1 MVAPGVTEQ
10 QWQCVAL
17 LVDVLLAT
25 WYKSEAPNLESSVS
39 ALSHPTCGPSGMAK
53 SHPLSISRP
62 SKLQPKQHAAKA
74 CVNPVS
80 IVACGGTEGPAKPST
95 SLVKSLR
102 RSKLMKLDA
111 IPTLN
116 IVVPS
121 VPSTPTKKRARKDT
135 LDENEASGDADGRL
149 PRVRKRLVS
158 TSSVATIRAHKSIE
172 DVQGFKESSAARSRI
187 PTDSR
192 KASGE
197 PLRARPFSEINNAPG
212 DKPQRR
218 LRRVGTIEFPTM
230 RVPDGESFEPCNQ
243 PSRMP
248 VPIHRVSSSVDDDS
262 NNPDNARSSK
272 SKYAPRQSRGSSSH
286 AVAATPGLA
295 PRASLDRFDLRVAPM
310 KEHTELWD
318 HPDECV
324 IHMSKWVAR

>member
-1 MVAPGVTEQ
+1 MAV
-10 QWQCVAL
+10 CVAL

-39 ALSHPTCGPSGMAK
+39 AISHPTCEPSGMAT

-80 IVACGGTEGPAKPST
+80 VVACDGTEGRAKTRT

-102 RSKLMKLDA
+102 RTRLMKLDV

-116 IVVPS
+116 LAVPS

-135 LDENEASGDADGRL
+135 LDENSASGGASGRL
-149 PRVRKRLVS
+149 ARVRQRLVS

-172 DVQGFKESSAARSRI
+172 DVQGFKESSATRSRI

-212 DKPQRR
+212 DTPQRR

-230 RVPDGESFEPCNQ
+230 CVPDGESFDPCNQ
-243 PSRMP
+243 PSRKP
-248 VPIHRVSSSVDDDS
+248 VPMRRGSTPVDDDP

-272 SKYAPRQSRGSSSH
+272 SKYAPRQSRESSPSY

-295 PRASLDRFDLRVAPM
+295 PRASLDRFDLRLAPV
-310 KEHTELWD
+310 KEHTDLWD

-324 IHMSKWVAR
+324 IHLSKWVAR

>member
-1 MVAPGVTEQ
+1 M
-10 QWQCVAL
+10 
-17 LVDVLLAT
+17 AT
-25 WYKSEAPNLESSVS
+25 SR
-39 ALSHPTCGPSGMAK
+39 
-53 SHPLSISRP
+53 PLSISRP
-62 SKLQPKQHAAKA
+62 SKLQPKQHAAQT

-80 IVACGGTEGPAKPST
+80 VVACGGTERPAKPST

-102 RSKLMKLDA
+102 RAKLMKLDA

-116 IVVPS
+116 LVVPS

-135 LDENEASGDADGRL
+135 LDENGASGDAGGRL
-149 PRVRKRLVS
+149 PRVRQRLVS

-172 DVQGFKESSAARSRI
+172 DVQMFKESSATRSRI

-212 DKPQRR
+212 DIPQRR

-230 RVPDGESFEPCNQ
+230 RVPDGDSFDPCNQ
-243 PSRMP
+243 PSRIP
-248 VPIHRVSSSVDDDS
+248 VPIRRVSTSPDDDQ
-262 NNPDNARSSK
+262 NNSDNARSSK
-272 SKYAPRQSRGSSSH
+272 AKYAPWQSRESSSY
-286 AVAATPGLA
+286 AVAATPGPA
-295 PRASLDRFDLRVAPM
+295 PRASLDRFDLRVAPV

-318 HPDECV
+318 LPDECV
-324 IHMSKWVAR
+324 IIHMSKLGRARLLKLISCQFLVRMARHPNIDGQRSVRQVTADSRGRGRVRDARV

>member
-1 MVAPGVTEQ
+1 M
-10 QWQCVAL
+10 
-17 LVDVLLAT
+17 AT
-25 WYKSEAPNLESSVS
+25 
-39 ALSHPTCGPSGMAK
+39 

-62 SKLQPKQHAAKA
+62 SKLQPKQRAAQA

-80 IVACGGTEGPAKPST
+80 VVACGGTERPAKPRA

-102 RSKLMKLDA
+102 RTKLMKLDA
-111 IPTLN
+111 NPTLN
-116 IVVPS
+116 LVVPS

-135 LDENEASGDADGRL
+135 LDENGASGDAGGRL
-149 PRVRKRLVS
+149 PRVRQRLVS
-158 TSSVATIRAHKSIE
+158 TSSVATIRVHKSIE
-172 DVQGFKESSAARSRI
+172 DVQRFKESSATRSRI

-192 KASGE
+192 KASASGE

-212 DKPQRR
+212 DIPQRR

-230 RVPDGESFEPCNQ
+230 RVPDGDSIDPCNQ
-243 PSRMP
+243 PSRIP
-248 VPIHRVSSSVDDDS
+248 VSTRRVSASLDDDP

-272 SKYAPRQSRGSSSH
+272 FKHAAPRQSRGSSSSY
-286 AVAATPGLA
+286 AAAATPGPA
-295 PRASLDRFDLRVAPM
+295 PRASLDRFDLRVAPV

-324 IHMSKWVAR
+324 VSFTCRNGVSRARAR

>member
-1 MVAPGVTEQ
+1 MVTS
-10 QWQCVAL
+10 L
-17 LVDVLLAT
+17 
-25 WYKSEAPNLESSVS
+25 
-39 ALSHPTCGPSGMAK
+39 
-53 SHPLSISRP
+53 PLSISRP
-62 SKLQPKQHAAKA
+62 SKLQPKQNAAQA

-80 IVACGGTEGPAKPST
+80 VVACGGTEGPAKPRT

-102 RSKLMKLDA
+102 RAKLMKLDA

-116 IVVPS
+116 LSVPS
-121 VPSTPTKKRARKDT
+121 VPPTPTKKRARKDT
-135 LDENEASGDADGRL
+135 LDENGASGDAGGRL
-149 PRVRKRLVS
+149 PRVRQRLVS

-172 DVQGFKESSAARSRI
+172 NVQGFKESSATRSRI

-197 PLRARPFSEINNAPG
+197 PPRARPFSEINNAPG
-212 DKPQRR
+212 DIPQRR

-230 RVPDGESFEPCNQ
+230 RVPEGDSFDPCNQ
-243 PSRMP
+243 PSRIP
-248 VPIHRVSSSVDDDS
+248 VPIRRASASLDDDP

-272 SKYAPRQSRGSSSH
+272 SKYAAQRQSRESSSY
-286 AVAATPGLA
+286 AAAATPGPA
-295 PRASLDRFDLRVAPM
+295 PRASLDRFDLRVAPV

-324 IHMSKWVAR
+324 IIHLNCRALMLTSGQLLVRMARHPDFDGQRSVRQVAADSRGRGRVRDACV

>member
-1 MVAPGVTEQ
+1 M
-10 QWQCVAL
+10 
-17 LVDVLLAT
+17 AT
-25 WYKSEAPNLESSVS
+25 
-39 ALSHPTCGPSGMAK
+39 
-53 SHPLSISRP
+53 SHPLSTSRP
-62 SKLQPKQHAAKA
+62 FKLRPKQQAAQA

-80 IVACGGTEGPAKPST
+80 VVACGGTEESAKPST

-102 RSKLMKLDA
+102 RTKLMKPDP

-116 IVVPS
+116 VAVPS
-121 VPSTPTKKRARKDT
+121 VPSTPAKKRARKDT
-135 LDENEASGDADGRL
+135 LDALDENGSSGDAVGRL
-149 PRVRKRLVS
+149 PRVRQRLVS

-172 DVQGFKESSAARSRI
+172 DVQVFKESSASRSRI

-192 KASGE
+192 KASGDSE

-212 DKPQRR
+212 DIPQRR

-230 RVPDGESFEPCNQ
+230 RVPEADSFDPCNQ
-243 PSRMP
+243 SSRIP
-248 VPIHRVSSSVDDDS
+248 VSTRRVSTSVDDDP

-272 SKYAPRQSRGSSSH
+272 SKYVPRQSRGSSSY
-286 AVAATPGLA
+286 AAAAPLGLA
-295 PRASLDRFDLRVAPM
+295 PRASLDRFDLRIAPV

-324 IHMSKWVAR
+324 NHID

>member
-1 MVAPGVTEQ
+1 MVSPGVTEQ

-39 ALSHPTCGPSGMAK
+39 ALSNPTCVPSGMAT
-53 SHPLSISRP
+53 SQPFSISRP
-62 SKLQPKQHAAKA
+62 FKLQPKQHAAKA

-80 IVACGGTEGPAKPST
+80 VVACGGTEGPAKPST

-102 RSKLMKLDA
+102 RAKLMKLDA

-116 IVVPS
+116 IAVPS

-135 LDENEASGDADGRL
+135 LDENGASGGAGGRL
-149 PRVRKRLVS
+149 PRVRQRLVS

-172 DVQGFKESSAARSRI
+172 DVQGFKESSATRSRI

-230 RVPDGESFEPCNQ
+230 RVPDGDNFDPCNQ
-243 PSRMP
+243 PSRIP
-248 VPIHRVSSSVDDDS
+248 VPIRRVSTSVDDDL

-272 SKYAPRQSRGSSSH
+272 SKYAPRQSRESSSY
-286 AVAATPGLA
+286 TSPGLA

-310 KEHTELWD
+310 KEHTDLWD

-324 IHMSKWVAR
+324 IHLSKWVAR